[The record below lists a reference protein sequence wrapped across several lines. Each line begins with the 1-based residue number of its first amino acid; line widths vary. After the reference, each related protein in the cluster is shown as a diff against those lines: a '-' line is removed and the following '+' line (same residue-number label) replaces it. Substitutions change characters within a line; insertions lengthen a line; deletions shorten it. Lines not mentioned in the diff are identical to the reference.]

1 MAKKNKGTDERKAP
15 LMDLPLAIS
24 SLDGGDDLS
33 GITRGINGG
42 LLNDQQGNP
51 GEPNTPEITET
62 KGGKKGRPRKTETA
76 IVEAKGDTDWER
88 FEDLVSQYYRSRKKG
103 VPVVINKDLINFF
116 YRVKSVT
123 DQKVD
128 ITNML
133 NAVIRLFI
141 DKHKDYVNE
150 LLDQEIHRDV

>member
-42 LLNDQQGNP
+42 LLNNQQDNP
-51 GEPNTPEITET
+51 ENTNSLEKKETES
-62 KGGKKGRPRKTETA
+62 GRKGRPKKAEMDIA
-76 IVEAKGDTDWER
+76 ESKGENDWER
-88 FEDLVSQYYRSRKKG
+88 FEDLVSQYYKTRKDG
-103 VPVVINKDLINFF
+103 VPVRISKDLINFF
-116 YRVKSVT
+116 YRVKTVT

-128 ITNML
+128 LTNMI
-133 NAVIRLFI
+133 NAVIKLFV